1 MVVGVC
7 IPRPVDLERAGGV
20 AATRVAQV
28 RRDAAVLPLE
38 LLDRVKRRT
47 AGEAGDRRVQSSAGN
62 EQKREAGTG
71 LLEVDANSAFFVK
84 GDSCSSLP
92 SLLSKHARRCGHR
105 RRRGA
110 GNKWVLGV

>member
-20 AATRVAQV
+20 AATSVAQV
-28 RRDAAVLPLE
+28 RRDAAVLPIE

-84 GDSCSSLP
+84 GDSCCVLP
-92 SLLSKHARRCGHR
+92 SLLRKNPRRCSHS
-105 RRRGA
+105 
-110 GNKWVLGV
+110 

>member
-20 AATRVAQV
+20 AATGVAQV

-38 LLDRVKRRT
+38 LLDRIKRRT

-62 EQKREAGTG
+62 EQKRKAGTG
-71 LLEVDANSAFFVK
+71 LLEVDATRVMGCFTPGSIWA
-84 GDSCSSLP
+84 SP
-92 SLLSKHARRCGHR
+92 
-105 RRRGA
+105 RGTIA
-110 GNKWVLGV
+110 GGG